1 MAGVLGIIAEYN
13 PFHNGHLYHLE
24 EAKQRSGCNYSIC
37 VMTGNFAQRGGT
49 SLINKWTKTEMA
61 LAGGIDL
68 VLELPTIYSV
78 SSAENFAEG
87 AVKVLNTTGIV
98 TNLAF
103 GMESNDLSS
112 LNNIANVLYQEPREY
127 VTMLNH
133 ELSRGNSFPKA
144 RESAIM
150 MYLNDIKRYANI
162 LSGSNNILAIEYLK
176 ALKKTKSDMMPI
188 GVQRKKVFYNED
200 KIVDDFASASAIRK
214 LVQLQQFDDIRRVM
228 PRECYM
234 LLREEMKRGN
244 LVFDLR
250 KYETIILYNLRKMTI
265 RDIANIPD
273 VSEGLEYSIK
283 EAAENCN
290 TIRDFIDMVKTKRYT
305 QTRIQRILVYALLG
319 IDRKMMDLSR
329 KVIPYLRVLGCND
342 KGKEL
347 LSEIVRRDP
356 KTNLVTSVKKFL
368 DDRPSRQIQ
377 QMLAID
383 LFASDTYT
391 LGYEYESRA
400 NLDYTNPLIV
410 R

>member
-150 MYLNDIKRYANI
+150 LYLNDIKRYANI
-162 LSGSNNILAIEYLK
+162 LSGPNNILAIEYLK

-273 VSEGLEYSIK
+273 VSEGLEYNIK

-368 DDRPSRQIQ
+368 DGRPNRQIQ

>member
-176 ALKKTKSDMMPI
+176 ALKKTKSDMMPL
-188 GVQRKKVFYNED
+188 GVQRKKVFYNDD

-273 VSEGLEYSIK
+273 VSEGLEYNIK